1 MAFTRP
7 KAAQI
12 DFDATNIS
20 DSLIRI
26 NSSETGAN
34 ANDIGI
40 VFERGS
46 HTNAALIFDESTD
59 TFRFISTTHSGA
71 GSTSDINISAHHA
84 LHVGGLTINTAYT
97 FPTSDGSA
105 NQFLQTD
112 GSGALSFATVT
123 SSFTLAADSGSN
135 DSFSTGQTLTIAGG
149 TGIDTTVSDNNISIA
164 IDSTVATLTGSQTLT
179 NKTLTN
185 PTINAFSG
193 TGNGSITGTLS
204 IVTTTT
210 DDSLLITTTEDS
222 SSAAPV
228 LTLKRNSS
236 SVADADYLGQI
247 KFKGE
252 NDADQ
257 EVIYAKIT
265 GKILDASDGTED
277 GIIEFAHKKG
287 GSNVITSRFRSDSYQ
302 LLNVT
307 QLSVDGTS
315 TFNGVTVNSSQTIN
329 MGSNRI
335 TTVADPTS
343 AQDAA
348 TKAYVDSEIAGS
360 SGDSVFSSDADFDAV
375 TATATVTEDLSVVTS
390 SATSSLDLGTISV
403 QGIVT
408 STAIVDANVTTAKI
422 ADDAVTTAKI
432 PDDAVTTAKIPDD
445 AITSVK
451 LSGLTNSSSG
461 VVSADGDGT
470 FSVSAGGSGL
480 SNVVEDTTPQLGG
493 DLASNGNNIAMAD
506 NDEIRVGSGNDIV
519 IKWDATDGHITALGT
534 LNIDGADGHE
544 MAKFVDGGAV
554 ELYHNDVKKV
564 ETTSGGLSVT
574 GSILPEAN
582 GTRDLGSASLRWQ
595 NIYTS
600 DLNLNNGVGN
610 YTVVEGEEDL
620 FLYNNK
626 SGKVFKFALI
636 EVDPSEAT
644 PKIEDL

>member
-302 LLNVT
+302 LLNGT

-595 NIYTS
+595 TFTQAI
-600 DLNLNNGVGN
+600 
-610 YTVVEGEEDL
+610 
-620 FLYNNK
+620 
-626 SGKVFKFALI
+626 
-636 EVDPSEAT
+636 
-644 PKIEDL
+644 

>member
-302 LLNVT
+302 LLNGT

-470 FSVSAGGSGL
+470 FSVSAGGGL

>member
-302 LLNVT
+302 LLNGT

-422 ADDAVTTAKI
+422 A
-432 PDDAVTTAKIPDD
+432 DDAVTTAKIPDD

>member
-210 DDSLLITTTEDS
+210 DDSLLLTTTEDS

-228 LTLKRNSS
+228 FTLKRNSS
-236 SVADADYLGQI
+236 SVADGDYLGQI

-277 GIIEFAHKKG
+277 GIIEIAHKKA
-287 GSNVITSRFRSDSYQ
+287 GSNNISARFRSDSLQ
-302 LLNVT
+302 LINGT
-307 QLSVDGTS
+307 QLTVDGTA

-422 ADDAVTTAKI
+422 A
-432 PDDAVTTAKIPDD
+432 DDAVTTAKIPDD

>member
-228 LTLKRNSS
+228 FTLKRNSS
-236 SVADADYLGQI
+236 SVADGDYLGQI

-277 GIIEFAHKKG
+277 GIIEIAHKKA
-287 GSNVITSRFRSDSYQ
+287 GSNNISARFRSDSLQ
-302 LLNVT
+302 LINGT
-307 QLSVDGTS
+307 QLTVDGTA

-348 TKAYVDSEIAGS
+348 TKAYVDAEVAGAG
-360 SGDSVFSSDADFDAV
+360 GDSVFSSAADFAAI
-375 TATATVTEDLSVVTS
+375 TTTATVTEDLSVVTS

-408 STAIVDANVTTAKI
+408 STAIVDANVTSAKI
-422 ADDAVTTAKI
+422 ASSAVTTAKI
-432 PDDAVTTAKIPDD
+432 ADDAVTTAKIPDD

-470 FSVSAGGSGL
+470 FSVSAGGGL
-480 SNVVEDTTPQLGG
+480 SNIVEDTTPQLGG
-493 DLASNGNNIAMAD
+493 NLASNGN
-506 NDEIRVGSGNDIV
+506 DIV
-519 IKWDATDGHITALGT
+519 LADSDKVTFGGGTDISLLWDGTDGHLNVKGT
-534 LNIDGADGHE
+534 LNVDGADNHVI
-544 MAKFVDGGAV
+544 AKLIDGGAV
-554 ELYHNDVKKV
+554 ELYHNNAKKV
-564 ETTSGGLSVT
+564 ETTSGGLTVT

-582 GTRDLGSASLRWQ
+582 GTRDLGSASARWQ

>member
-302 LLNVT
+302 LLNGT